1 MSSAIL
7 PTLGPLNSSHVSAKT
22 EEVVRMP
29 SPYIYVNAPLPSR
42 YEPADVHGRLT
53 LSSGKLANLAK
64 INDVPIEARPN
75 GSVEE
80 RILSIFE
87 HPEVL
92 FGDPGFI
99 PAYRGDWLERIG
111 HFTRAGQPIP
121 FVSMAFPYKVPNP
134 LKTER
139 LAPDMGESLMLRRFA
154 AVLEAIERVYAPGG
168 VLTILEEGILG
179 RCQGVPPQHVAAYR
193 AGIGNAMTVAAVDP
207 GRITFHSLDDMV
219 SVIPNFEARW
229 IHEQERLRELWQQGD
244 PAVRD
249 AYATTTAA
257 SRTSVP
263 TMDYEPE
270 VLAAAYDPD
279 QTDSALRYP
288 RDFID
293 KVSHRQFFAYRA
305 LLSLRDSTGYLHQL
319 RPHAL
324 KLTVSPKPENLA
336 VLPVNSWTKIL
347 PYHGVP
353 VLLADGRWE
362 IVYRGALGRVGPL
375 ESLSL
380 EGDVDSAPFAYRVM
394 E

>member
-1 MSSAIL
+1 MS
-7 PTLGPLNSSHVSAKT
+7 
-22 EEVVRMP
+22 
-29 SPYIYVNAPLPSR
+29 SPYIYVNAPLPRR
-42 YEPADVHGRLT
+42 YEPAVVERRAH
-53 LSSGKLANLAK
+53 LSLSEMRKLARR
-64 INDVPIEARPN
+64 NDVAVEAASA

-87 HPEVL
+87 HPEVI
-92 FGDPGFI
+92 FGNPGFI
-99 PAYRGDWLERIG
+99 PANRAAWLERIG
-111 HFTRAGQPIP
+111 HFTKAGKPIP

-139 LAPDMGESLMLRRFA
+139 LAPDMGEALMLRRFA
-154 AVLEAIERVYAPGG
+154 AVLDAVGRVYAPGG

-179 RCQGVPPQHVAAYR
+179 RCQGVPPDRIAAYR
-193 AGIGNAMTVAAVDP
+193 AGIDTVMAVADVDP
-207 GRITFHSLDDMV
+207 ERVTFHSLDDMV
-219 SVIPNFEARW
+219 SRIPSFEARW

-244 PAVRD
+244 AAVRE

-263 TMDYEPE
+263 TIDYEPD
-270 VLAAAYDPD
+270 VLAAAYDPE

-305 LLSLRDSTGYLHQL
+305 LLSLRDSTGYLHDL

-336 VLPVNSWTKIL
+336 VLPVNRWAQVL

-353 VLLADGRWE
+353 VVLADGRWD
-362 IVYRGALGRVGPL
+362 IVYSGALGTLGPL
-375 ESLSL
+375 EALVL
-380 EGDVDSAPFAYRVM
+380 EADGDPAPIAYRVLG
-394 E
+394 

>member
-1 MSSAIL
+1 MS
-7 PTLGPLNSSHVSAKT
+7 
-22 EEVVRMP
+22 
-29 SPYIYVNAPLPSR
+29 SPYIYVNAPLPRR
-42 YEPADVHGRLT
+42 YEPALVEKSTTLPLADLQELARL
-53 LSSGKLANLAK
+53 
-64 INDVPIEARPN
+64 NDVSIEAADS

-87 HPEVL
+87 HPEVI
-92 FGDPGFI
+92 FGDPTFI
-99 PAYRGDWLERIG
+99 PANRAAWLERIG

-139 LAPDMGESLMLRRFA
+139 LAPDMGEALMLRRFA
-154 AVLEAIERVYAPGG
+154 AVLDAVGRVYAPGG
-168 VLTILEEGILG
+168 ILTILEEGILG
-179 RCQGVPPQHVAAYR
+179 RCQGVPPHRIAAYR
-193 AGIGNAMTVAAVDP
+193 AGIDTAMAVAAVDP
-207 GRITFHSLDDMV
+207 ERVTFHSLDDMV
-219 SVIPNFEARW
+219 SRIPNFEARW

-244 PAVRD
+244 AAMRD

-263 TMDYEPE
+263 TIDYDPD
-270 VLAAAYDPD
+270 VLAAAYDPE

-293 KVSHRQFFAYRA
+293 KVAHRQFFAYRA
-305 LLSLRDSTGYLHQL
+305 LLSLRDSTGYLHEL

-336 VLPVNSWTKIL
+336 VLPVNGWAKVL

-353 VLLADGRWE
+353 VLVSDGRWD
-362 IVYRGALGRVGPL
+362 IVYRGALGTLGPL
-375 ESLSL
+375 EALAL
-380 EGDVDSAPFAYRVM
+380 DTDGDPAPLAYRVLG
-394 E
+394 

>member
-1 MSSAIL
+1 
-7 PTLGPLNSSHVSAKT
+7 
-22 EEVVRMP
+22 MP
-29 SPYIYVNAPLPSR
+29 SPFIYVNAPLPSR
-42 YEPADVHGRLT
+42 YEPANVKACVT
-53 LSSGKLANLAK
+53 LSAAELTDLAE
-64 INDVPIEARPN
+64 INDVAIGAAAT
-75 GSVEE
+75 GSLEE

-99 PAYRGDWLERIG
+99 PANRADWLERIG

-139 LAPDMGESLMLRRFA
+139 LAPDMGEALMLRRFA
-154 AVLEAIERVYAPGG
+154 AVLNAIKQVYAPGG

-179 RCQGVPPQHVAAYR
+179 RCQGVPPHRIAAYR
-193 AGIGNAMTVAAVDP
+193 AGIANAMAVAAVDP
-207 GRITFHSLDDMV
+207 EQVTFHSLDDMV

-244 PAVRD
+244 PAVQE
-249 AYATTTAA
+249 AYSTTTAA

-263 TMDYEPE
+263 TIDYEPE
-270 VLAAAYDPD
+270 VLAAAYDPS

-319 RPHAL
+319 RPYAL

-336 VLPVNSWTKIL
+336 VLPVNGWSKIL

-353 VLLADGRWE
+353 VLLADGRWD
-362 IVYRGALGRVGPL
+362 IVYRGAMGSLGSV
-375 ESLSL
+375 EALSL
-380 EGDVDSAPFAYRVM
+380 EGDPDAAPFAYRVVA
-394 E
+394 

>member
-1 MSSAIL
+1 MS
-7 PTLGPLNSSHVSAKT
+7 
-22 EEVVRMP
+22 
-29 SPYIYVNAPLPSR
+29 SPYIYVNAALPNR
-42 YEPADVHGRLT
+42 YEPADVRGSLT
-53 LSSGKLANLAK
+53 LSATELAGMAKL
-64 INDVPIEARPN
+64 NDVTVEAVAN

-92 FGDPGFI
+92 FGDPSFI
-99 PAYRGDWLERIG
+99 PANRADWLQRIG
-111 HFTRAGQPIP
+111 HFTKAGQPIP

-139 LAPDMGESLMLRRFA
+139 LAPDMGESLMLRRLA
-154 AVLEAIERVYAPGG
+154 AVLDAIERVYAPGG

-179 RCQGVPPQHVAAYR
+179 RCQGVPPDRIAAYR
-193 AGIGNAMTVAAVDP
+193 AGIANAMTVAAVDP
-207 GRITFHSLDDMV
+207 KRVTFHSLDDMG

-244 PAVRD
+244 PAIRE
-249 AYATTTAA
+249 AYAVTTAA

-263 TMDYEPE
+263 TIDYEPQ
-270 VLAAAYDPD
+270 VLAAAYDAS

-293 KVSHRQFFAYRA
+293 KVSHRQFFAYRS

-319 RPHAL
+319 RPYAL

-336 VLPVNSWTKIL
+336 VVPVNAWTKIL

-353 VLLADGRWE
+353 VLLADGRWD
-362 IVYRGALGRVGPL
+362 IAYRAAMGTLGRV
-375 ESLSL
+375 EALSL
-380 EGDVDSAPFAYRVM
+380 EGDPDAAPFAYRVAA
-394 E
+394 